1 MSLVNILSDAKEK
14 TMYLCIGNKKKKNEE
29 DILQVSKHLCFS
41 SGFNCPQ
48 LRPVFNCET
57 MARKITNKKQQQK
70 TIVCSDET

>member
-1 MSLVNILSDAKEK
+1 MQKKKQCIYVLV
-14 TMYLCIGNKKKKNEE
+14 TKKKNEE